1 MADVHDELLDE
12 EKRKVLEL
20 QGSLVR
26 SQKFFLAGGT
36 ALAMRLGH
44 RISADLDWFTANAFD
59 EKALIEA
66 LEGLPTKPSQ
76 TTHNGPHTVRAYYG
90 GVETSFIR
98 YAQVRGRAQLVPL
111 GGVRVPI
118 ADLSLIAAMKAAAL
132 HDRGA
137 KRDFVDVHAICRS
150 GGWSIERF
158 IQHATSVL
166 PLSPKQVAM
175 SLCYFADA
183 ERQPMPQGYMF
194 GWEQI
199 KSELESGVRAWERKR
214 ERARGR

>member
-1 MADVHDELLDE
+1 MHEELLDQ
-12 EKRKVLEL
+12 EKRQVLEL

-26 SQKFFLAGGT
+26 TQKFFLAGGT
-36 ALAMRLGH
+36 ALALRLGH
-44 RISADLDWFTANAFD
+44 RISADLDWFTANTFD
-59 EKALIEA
+59 ERALIDA
-66 LEGLPTKPSQ
+66 LEQLPTKPSQ
-76 TTHNGPHTVRAYYG
+76 TTHSSPHTVRAYYG

-98 YAQVRGRAQLVPL
+98 YAQVRGRAQLVEL
-111 GGVRVPI
+111 CGVRVPI
-118 ADLSLIAAMKAAAL
+118 AELSLIAAMKAAAL

-137 KRDFVDVHAICRS
+137 KRDFVDVHALCRS

-158 IQHATSVL
+158 IQHAATLL
-166 PLSPKQVAM
+166 PLTPKQVAM

-199 KSELESGVRAWERKR
+199 KRELESGVRDWERKR
-214 ERARGR
+214 QRGR